1 VVFLAVLPRGGD
13 VHGPSAT
20 PSNLLFCIHFHRF
33 LYIKCRGHVSCPDT
47 VCLSLLVLR
56 ILRLTTRAMVNIF
69 SFFTGKKKKS
79 KRSSWT
85 ATPTQAGTAHLAS
98 TSSSTYA
105 ASTLAQQSVKRQT
118 SRFLSLRT
126 RSSSKMIE
134 SSEDALRRQSS
145 IGSMRRKASRRS
157 VSTALPKFG
166 FENDNGGPAE
176 ESLGGQL
183 GVSGATLGLENLV
196 GPPKLR
202 ESEVAVIYAVELSVD
217 EVKACW
223 DTFGNALRDTGKLT
237 IS

>member
-1 VVFLAVLPRGGD
+1 MLPRGVD

-20 PSNLLFCIHFHRF
+20 PSNP
-33 LYIKCRGHVSCPDT
+33 LYIHCRFFLFTIVYLYTTGL
-47 VCLSLLVLR
+47 LSLRLSLP
-56 ILRLTTRAMVNIF
+56 ICLTNLTTESYVMVNIF

-85 ATPTQAGTAHLAS
+85 GAPTQASTAHLAS

-105 ASTLAQQSVKRQT
+105 ASTPAQQSVKRQT

-126 RSSSKMIE
+126 RSSSRMIE
-134 SSEDALRRQSS
+134 SPEDALRRQSS
-145 IGSMRRKASRRS
+145 IGSLRRRASRS

-166 FENDNGGPAE
+166 FEDDHGGQEE

-196 GPPKLR
+196 GPPKLKL
-202 ESEVAVIYAVELSVD
+202 SEVAVIYAVELSLD

-223 DTFGNALRDTGKLT
+223 ETFGKALRDTGKLT
-237 IS
+237 GSSLFCS